1 MIVRILG
8 EGQSDLAGEQ
18 PCRYGLQLDGEHP
31 LAAAIAARSPQSAD
45 MRQNGVAVAS
55 QIVPVGGLLLARG
68 QCQRVGS
75 RLGPREDG
83 WPVQVGRNGLAQ
95 RH

>member
-31 LAAAIAARSPQSAD
+31 LAAAIAARSPQSAICD
-45 MRQNGVAVAS
+45 RTAL
-55 QIVPVGGLLLARG
+55 P
-68 QCQRVGS
+68 
-75 RLGPREDG
+75 
-83 WPVQVGRNGLAQ
+83 
-95 RH
+95 